1 MTGAQHFPITIGASS
16 SRSDGDHCRGA
27 TGAPDAVQPPPASRP
42 ETVSIFIS
50 ADTAALLAV
59 LAAERGEGLADAV
72 ARLVVAEIESKGGI
86 AHV

>member
-16 SRSDGDHCRGA
+16 SRSDGDHCRVA
-27 TGAPDAVQPPPASRP
+27 TGAPDAVHPPPASRP